1 MPDEQRTEGWDV
13 LVPRT
18 HAPGAEAGTM
28 ETAPSSASALL
39 ASREEDV
46 SLKSKL
52 ASVPPITRPFHG
64 GRVSSRSSSQPRLAG
79 CWLQSPAQAGVGA
92 NAPSALGTESPAA
105 S

>member
-1 MPDEQRTEGWDV
+1 MGCFGSQDT
-13 LVPRT
+13 
-18 HAPGAEAGTM
+18 GAEAGTM

-52 ASVPPITRPFHG
+52 ASVPPITGPFHG
-64 GRVSSRSSSQPRLAG
+64 GWVSSRSSSQPRLAG
-79 CWLQSPAQAGVGA
+79 CWLQSPARAGVGT